1 MHLLIDNPRFRLF
14 WIAGVFGDVS
24 LIAYWTIH
32 GWLAL
37 QVSGSPFWVG
47 ATAGVGG
54 VAMFLFAPIGGAM
67 IDRFPKKDLLR
78 IATLLRGLL
87 AVGLTALIFS
97 DTIQLWQVIG
107 YAFLSGMAASVR
119 VPGMKTLVM
128 DIAGRENLLAG
139 SALRMASMTVVGVAI
154 PLAIGPVADR
164 IGLGWAYVVIAA
176 GDTLFAILLSLVDI
190 PAPERS
196 ATDAPLSRR
205 SPFLDV
211 WDGLIYTLGNPI
223 VRVALGVILIS
234 EVFGWSVEP
243 MLPVIARE
251 TLGTWRVRSRNAV
264 RVRQRRRGG
273 GGVRHIVGGRHSQQG
288 PANGGRDDSLR
299 SVPSSVFIVA
309 QLPLVADPIRAN
321 RRRHRAVRN
330 RRRHHNPIRRR
341 YPNARTGTQLPSH
354 DVGSIRR
361 IRLLHRR
368 HGHRLRRAAR
378 RRHRRGDR
386 NAGGRMARRAK
397 GGAAGWGGRRG
408 WGRSIS
414 SPLMGEVPA

>member
-1 MHLLIDNPRFRLF
+1 MHLLIENPRFRLF

-87 AVGLTALIFS
+87 AAGLTALIFS
-97 DTIQLWQVIG
+97 DAIQMWQVIG

-176 GDTLFAILLSLVDI
+176 GDALFVILLSFVNI
-190 PAPERS
+190 PDPERT

-205 SPFLDV
+205 SPIRDLI
-211 WDGLIYTLGNPI
+211 DGAVYTFRNPI
-223 VRVALGVILIS
+223 VRVTLGVILIS

-251 TLGTWRVRSRNAV
+251 TLGLGASGLGMLFASASGGAAVAAFAISSVGDIRHKGRLMAVGMITFGAFLLAFSLSRNF
-264 RVRQRRRGG
+264 
-273 GGVRHIVGGRHSQQG
+273 
-288 PANGGRDDSLR
+288 PLSL
-299 SVPSSVFIVA
+299 
-309 QLPLVADPIRAN
+309 DPIRAN
-321 RRRHRAVRN
+321 RRGDGAVRN
-330 RRRHHNPIRRR
+330 GGGHHNPIRRR
-341 YPNARTGTQLPSH
+341 YPNARTSPKFPSH

-361 IRLLHRR
+361 LRLLHRR
-368 HGHRLRRAAR
+368 DGRPYSAR
-378 RRHRRGDR
+378 R
-386 NAGGRMARRAK
+386 
-397 GGAAGWGGRRG
+397 
-408 WGRSIS
+408 
-414 SPLMGEVPA
+414 SPSA

>member
-1 MHLLIDNPRFRLF
+1 MHLLIENPRFRLF

-87 AVGLTALIFS
+87 AAGLTALIFS
-97 DTIQLWQVIG
+97 DAIQMWQVIG

-176 GDTLFAILLSLVDI
+176 GDALFVILLSFVNI
-190 PAPERS
+190 PDPERT
-196 ATDAPLSRR
+196 AADAPLSRR
-205 SPFLDV
+205 SPIRDLI
-211 WDGLIYTLGNPI
+211 DGAVYTFRNPI
-223 VRVALGVILIS
+223 VRVTLGVILIS

-251 TLGTWRVRSRNAV
+251 TLGLGASGLGMLFASASGGAAVAAFAISSVGDIRHKGRLMAVGMIAFGAFLLAFSLSRNFPLSLALFALTGAATALYETAADTIIQSGVDTRMRGRVLSFQAMMWGVSGASGFYTGAMATVFGAPLAV
-264 RVRQRRRGG
+264 GIGAVIVTLA
-273 GGVRHIVGGRHSQQG
+273 GVWL
-288 PANGGRDDSLR
+288 A
-299 SVPSSVFIVA
+299 A
-309 QLPLVADPIRAN
+309 
-321 RRRHRAVRN
+321 
-330 RRRHHNPIRRR
+330 
-341 YPNARTGTQLPSH
+341 
-354 DVGSIRR
+354 
-361 IRLLHRR
+361 
-368 HGHRLRRAAR
+368 RRAAR
-378 RRHRRGDR
+378 LDGATQGRD
-386 NAGGRMARRAK
+386 GG
-397 GGAAGWGGRRG
+397 
-408 WGRSIS
+408 
-414 SPLMGEVPA
+414 

>member
-1 MHLLIDNPRFRLF
+1 MHLLIENPRFRLF

-97 DTIQLWQVIG
+97 DTVQLWQVIG

-176 GDTLFAILLSLVDI
+176 GDTLFVILLSLVDI

-205 SPFLDV
+205 SPIRDLI
-211 WDGLIYTLGNPI
+211 DGAVYTFRNPI
-223 VRVALGVILIS
+223 VRVTLGVILVS

-251 TLGTWRVRSRNAV
+251 TLGLGASGLGMLFASASGGAAVAAFAISSVGDIRHKGRLMAVGMIAFGAFLLAFSLSRNFPLSLTLFALTGAATALYETAADTIIQSGVDTRMRGRVLSFQAMMWGVSGASGFYTGAMATVFGAPLAV
-264 RVRQRRRGG
+264 GIGAVVVTLA
-273 GGVRHIVGGRHSQQG
+273 GVW
-288 PANGGRDDSLR
+288 L
-299 SVPSSVFIVA
+299 
-309 QLPLVADPIRAN
+309 
-321 RRRHRAVRN
+321 
-330 RRRHHNPIRRR
+330 
-341 YPNARTGTQLPSH
+341 
-354 DVGSIRR
+354 
-361 IRLLHRR
+361 
-368 HGHRLRRAAR
+368 AAR
-378 RRHRRGDR
+378 R
-386 NAGGRMARRAK
+386 AGR
-397 GGAAGWGGRRG
+397 
-408 WGRSIS
+408 
-414 SPLMGEVPA
+414 LGEE

>member
-1 MHLLIDNPRFRLF
+1 MHLLIENPRFRLF

-87 AVGLTALIFS
+87 AAGLTALIFS
-97 DTIQLWQVIG
+97 DAIQMWQVIG

-176 GDTLFAILLSLVDI
+176 GDALFVILLSFVNI
-190 PAPERS
+190 PDPERT

-205 SPFLDV
+205 SPIRDLI
-211 WDGLIYTLGNPI
+211 DGAVYTFRNPI
-223 VRVALGVILIS
+223 VRVTLGVILVS

-251 TLGTWRVRSRNAV
+251 TLGLGASGLGMLFASASGGAAVAAFAISSVGDIRHKGRLMAVGMIAFGAFLLAFSLSRNFPLSLALFALTGAATALYETAADTIIQSGVDTRMRGRVLSFQAMMWGVSGASGFYTGAMATVFGAPLAV
-264 RVRQRRRGG
+264 GIGAVIVTLA
-273 GGVRHIVGGRHSQQG
+273 GVWL
-288 PANGGRDDSLR
+288 A
-299 SVPSSVFIVA
+299 A
-309 QLPLVADPIRAN
+309 
-321 RRRHRAVRN
+321 
-330 RRRHHNPIRRR
+330 
-341 YPNARTGTQLPSH
+341 
-354 DVGSIRR
+354 
-361 IRLLHRR
+361 
-368 HGHRLRRAAR
+368 RRAAR
-378 RRHRRGDR
+378 LDGATQGRD
-386 NAGGRMARRAK
+386 GG
-397 GGAAGWGGRRG
+397 
-408 WGRSIS
+408 
-414 SPLMGEVPA
+414 